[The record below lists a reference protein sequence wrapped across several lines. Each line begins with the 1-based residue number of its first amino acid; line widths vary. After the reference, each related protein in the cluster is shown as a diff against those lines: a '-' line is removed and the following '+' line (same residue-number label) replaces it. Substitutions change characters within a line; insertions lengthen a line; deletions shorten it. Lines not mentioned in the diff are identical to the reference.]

1 MFDIVKKILDW
12 LTGTWTTKLRAETV
26 TQTKRFN
33 DTIYGGWLAVNI
45 GNTEA
50 KVYGIP
56 LQPGEG
62 LSSQSIVKMSPRD
75 KWEEPIDIE
84 IIQPGA
90 VRLLRSVNTLKRKG

>member
-1 MFDIVKKILDW
+1 MVDIVKKILDALLGGW
-12 LTGTWTTKLRAETV
+12 RTKLRTETV
-26 TQTKRFN
+26 TSSKRFN

-62 LSSQSIVKMSPRD
+62 LSSQSILKMSPKD
-75 KWEEPIDIE
+75 KWEEPIEIE
-84 IIQPGA
+84 ITQPGA
-90 VRLLRSVNTLKRKG
+90 VRLVRSVNTYRR